1 MSDNFQRYNCIKKG
15 LMQLLPKRLS
25 GRELQRLDELAK
37 LVNGIV
43 ASSHSQLPKIAL
55 KDPTGIKTESKVVKL
70 KRLITNDN
78 FTAEVFW
85 LPFVRQFLTRFAQAK
100 QPLLISIDGSPVGRG
115 CMALV
120 VSLVYG
126 GRCLPLVWLVVAG
139 NKGHLGQDV
148 HLQLLHTLKPLLP
161 TGVGVVLLGDG
172 EFDGTW
178 VQYLA
183 RENGW
188 DYVVRTAKN
197 SLYCTPRT
205 KAWRSFRHWRLRP
218 GDFVVKRR
226 IGFSGEGYGPVTAVG
241 WWERGWTEPIYLL
254 TNLADGRHA
263 SDLYK
268 RRFRI
273 ECFFS
278 DQKVRGFRL
287 NQSHLSCPERLN
299 RLLIGCVFAYW
310 WLVALGTYARFSSW
324 DKIVHRTE
332 RQDLSFFQLGWRL
345 LEHWQNIE
353 HPLSFVIEPLP
364 QFRF

>member
-1 MSDNFQRYNCIKKG
+1 MSDNFIRYNCIKQG
-15 LMQLLPKRLS
+15 LMQLFPQRLT
-25 GRELQRLDELAK
+25 GRELQYLDELAK
-37 LVNGIV
+37 LVGGIV
-43 ASSHSQLPKIAL
+43 ASSHSQLPKIAA
-55 KDPTGIKTESKVVKL
+55 KDPTHIQPESKIAKL
-70 KRLITNDN
+70 KRLIANEN

-85 LPFVRQFLTRFAQAK
+85 LPFVRQFLARFANAK
-100 QPLLISIDGSPVGRG
+100 QPLLLSIDSSEVGRG

-126 GRCLPLVWLVVAG
+126 GRCLPLIWLVVAG

-148 HLQLLHTLKPLLP
+148 HLQLLTELIPLLP
-161 TGVGVVLLGDG
+161 AGVGVVLLGDG

-183 RENGW
+183 RECGW

-197 SLYCTPRT
+197 SQYQTPHSKRWT
-205 KAWRSFRHWRLRP
+205 NFRHFRLKP
-218 GDFVVKRR
+218 GGFVVKQR
-226 IGFSGEGYGPVTAVG
+226 IRFSAEGYGPVTAIG
-241 WWERGWTEPIYLL
+241 WWERGWSEPIYLL
-254 TNLADGRHA
+254 TNLRDGRYA
-263 SDLYK
+263 SQLYK

-287 NQSHLSCPERLN
+287 DQSHLSCPERLN
-299 RLLIGCVFAYW
+299 RLLIGCVLAYW
-310 WLVALGTYARFSSW
+310 WLVGLGSYAIFSGW
-324 DKIVHRTE
+324 DKIVHRTT
-332 RQDLSFFQLGWRL
+332 RTDLSLFQLGWRL

-353 HPLSFVIEPLP
+353 HPLSFVLEPLI